1 MEITTG
7 ACRLGLWF
15 VHVSWQ
21 GDLVLRVRFS
31 REGVESSVP
40 APIRRYCAGQRE
52 DLLALESTAT
62 EGDSV
67 MARIYRE
74 VRRVPYGETATYGA
88 IAAKVGT
95 APRVVGMAMAR
106 NPTPLVI
113 PCHRIV
119 AKGGIGGF
127 SPEVGI
133 KEHLLSLERRAARKN
148 GEFNPDL

>member
-1 MEITTG
+1 MEITSG

-21 GDLVLRVRFS
+21 GDLVHRVRFS
-31 REGVESSVP
+31 RQGVESSVP
-40 APIRRYCAGQRE
+40 EPLRRYCAGRQE
-52 DLLALESTAT
+52 DLLSLESTAT
-62 EGDSV
+62 GGDFV
-67 MARIYRE
+67 TARIYRE
-74 VRRVPYGETATYGA
+74 VRRVPYGETATYGD

-133 KEHLLSLERRAARKN
+133 KEHLLSLEQRTARKN
-148 GEFNPDL
+148 GEFNRHL